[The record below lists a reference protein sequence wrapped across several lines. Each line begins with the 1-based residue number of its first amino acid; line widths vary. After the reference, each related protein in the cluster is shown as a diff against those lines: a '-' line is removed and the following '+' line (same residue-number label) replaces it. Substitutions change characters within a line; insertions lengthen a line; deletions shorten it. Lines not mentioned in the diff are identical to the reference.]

1 MLFARWSLPL
11 HTQRLEVSRT
21 FLLLLSVLTPL
32 GKSLEEID
40 EIFGDIK
47 IIHES
52 DVKFEEK
59 MGIETVETRNSAA

>member
-1 MLFARWSLPL
+1 MLFARWFLPL
-11 HTQRLEVSRT
+11 HTQRLEVRRAFT
-21 FLLLLSVLTPL
+21 LLSVLTPV

-47 IIHES
+47 IVHES

-59 MGIETVETRNSAA
+59 TGIEIVETRNSAA